1 MGLDIWNLMSLR
13 YPAGTVLCTPKH
25 SSPLFLITKPQ
36 TISLQKVYP
45 GKVLPTRKRAPGP
58 FSNLVTF
65 IRTLSHPRLMVLKT
79 FFFFMCSST
88 QKEPREIMA
97 VQWGYK
103 RSLFPQQHQTHLVKK
118 MPKMLCFAWLGIKD
132 RALSSL
138 HSKSLIGWRSRMYT
152 NQPGMGRTSLFPMM
166 LCT

>member
-1 MGLDIWNLMSLR
+1 MGLDIWNLMCLR

-25 SSPLFLITKPQ
+25 TSPLFLITKPQ

-45 GKVLPTRKRAPGP
+45 GKFFPTRKRAPGHLLKP
-58 FSNLVTF
+58 GYFHQDPLPSSPYGVKDIFLCVPAHKKSQDKSWRCSEGIKGASFLNN
-65 IRTLSHPRLMVLKT
+65 IRPIWWRRCQRCCVSRGLALKT
-79 FFFFMCSST
+79 
-88 QKEPREIMA
+88 E
-97 VQWGYK
+97 W
-103 RSLFPQQHQTHLVKK
+103 
-118 MPKMLCFAWLGIKD
+118 
-132 RALSSL
+132 ALSSL